1 MECFVLSAPVR
12 SSTIPERRLE
22 PDWWW
27 AKRIRYIRK
36 EVTGPVGNTIGLSE
50 PLFDDEGFREPR
62 GIETPPLP
70 SSAQREGGKR
80 GR

>member
-1 MECFVLSAPVR
+1 MECFVLSTPVR
-12 SSTIPERRLE
+12 RSAIPERRLE

-50 PLFDDEGFREPR
+50 ALFDDEGFR
-62 GIETPPLP
+62 TA
-70 SSAQREGGKR
+70 SH
-80 GR
+80 